1 MQKDAGCFQQMKW
14 RPAWFRQTAGGSE
27 EVSPRW
33 GAARE
38 AVPGAQRRRPGERWP
53 SMATGRGGEE
63 DGNSSWRNATRWASE
78 GAETRPRSTGR
89 RGGGPPRLAPLP
101 LQPEACH
108 LAHLQ
113 TPVPNP
119 AFGDRGLGRAQL
131 NTRRR
136 DAQRPGV
143 SPLSSGHRSR
153 RPDSADSA
161 RAERPRRLSYGGPVA
176 SEGLSRPHRRGGTRR
191 RTHTSWSRAP
201 ACK

>member
-63 DGNSSWRNATRWASE
+63 DGNSPWRNATRWASE

-89 RGGGPPRLAPLP
+89 RGVGATPAGSPSITAGGLSPCTPANPRP
-101 LQPEACH
+101 QP
-108 LAHLQ
+108 
-113 TPVPNP
+113 
-119 AFGDRGLGRAQL
+119 GLR
-131 NTRRR
+131 
-136 DAQRPGV
+136 RPG
-143 SPLSSGHRSR
+143 
-153 RPDSADSA
+153 
-161 RAERPRRLSYGGPVA
+161 
-176 SEGLSRPHRRGGTRR
+176 SRPSSAEHSQT
-191 RTHTSWSRAP
+191 
-201 ACK
+201 